1 MKRQATNAPISRGA
15 TTLDG
20 TDDTQTVAPALTI
33 EERSERERR
42 DKVATA
48 AYYLALAR
56 GFAPG
61 NELDDWLA
69 AELAVEQGR
78 VARDV

>member
-1 MKRQATNAPISRGA
+1 MDTSPFG
-15 TTLDG
+15 
-20 TDDTQTVAPALTI
+20 DDTNPPAQRMVEPAPDALTI
-33 EERSERERR
+33 EELREIERHA
-42 DKVATA
+42 KIAQY

-69 AELAVEQGR
+69 GERAVNEER
-78 VARDV
+78 VGSGM